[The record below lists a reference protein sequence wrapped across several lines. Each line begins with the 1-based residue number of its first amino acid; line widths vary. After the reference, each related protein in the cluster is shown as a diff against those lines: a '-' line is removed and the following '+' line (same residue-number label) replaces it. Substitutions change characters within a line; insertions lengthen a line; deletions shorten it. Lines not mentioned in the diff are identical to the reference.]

1 MPNTTLLEQLID
13 RGIEPIIKKD
23 KQTGEIYYDLQS
35 GMKSQMYLYLDPTGG
50 DTHKIKLR
58 YNEEKLVEDLWDVLH
73 TARYA
78 MHGRDSASYFWH
90 DFMKE
95 F

>member
-1 MPNTTLLEQLID
+1 MPNTTLLEQMID

-23 KQTGEIYYDLQS
+23 KETGEIYYDLQS
-35 GMKSQMYLYLDPTGG
+35 GMKSDMYLYLDPTGG
-50 DTHKIKLR
+50 YTHKIKLR

-73 TARYA
+73 VARHA
-78 MHGRDSASYFWH
+78 MHGRDYASYLWH
-90 DFMKE
+90 DFMKG